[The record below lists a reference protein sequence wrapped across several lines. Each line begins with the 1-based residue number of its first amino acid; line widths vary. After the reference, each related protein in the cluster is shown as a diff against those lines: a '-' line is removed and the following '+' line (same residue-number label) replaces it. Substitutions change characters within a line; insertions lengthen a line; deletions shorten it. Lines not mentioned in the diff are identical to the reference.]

1 MPTKLL
7 LVEDDA
13 ALAGLIADYL
23 RQNGFLVDIESRGD
37 LAAATIHATP
47 PDLVILDLMLPG
59 MDGFAVCRSVRERY
73 AGAILMLTARDD
85 PIDQILGLELG
96 ADDYLTKPVDPRLL
110 LARVRM
116 LLRRVSP
123 PAVAADPAPAGCDV
137 LRFGELECNRR
148 SRQVLL
154 AGAPLPLSTAE
165 FDLLWLLASRA
176 GEVIGRESL
185 LESLRDLG
193 FDGEDRSLDARVSRL
208 RKKLDERGDLDR
220 IKTVRSQGYL
230 FRPGD
235 SA

>member
-23 RQNGFLVDIESRGD
+23 RQNGFLVDIEPRGD

-73 AGAILMLTARDD
+73 TGAILMLTARDD

-185 LESLRDLG
+185 LESLRELG

>member
-1 MPTKLL
+1 M
-7 LVEDDA
+7 
-13 ALAGLIADYL
+13 
-23 RQNGFLVDIESRGD
+23 
-37 LAAATIHATP
+37 
-47 PDLVILDLMLPG
+47 
-59 MDGFAVCRSVRERY
+59 
-73 AGAILMLTARDD
+73 
-85 PIDQILGLELG
+85 
-96 ADDYLTKPVDPRLL
+96 
-110 LARVRM
+110 
-116 LLRRVSP
+116 
-123 PAVAADPAPAGCDV
+123 
-137 LRFGELECNRR
+137 
-148 SRQVLL
+148 LL
-154 AGAPLPLSTAE
+154 AGTPLPLSTAE

>member
-23 RQNGFLVDIESRGD
+23 RQNGFLVDIEPRGD

-73 AGAILMLTARDD
+73 T
-85 PIDQILGLELG
+85 
-96 ADDYLTKPVDPRLL
+96 
-110 LARVRM
+110 
-116 LLRRVSP
+116 
-123 PAVAADPAPAGCDV
+123 
-137 LRFGELECNRR
+137 
-148 SRQVLL
+148 
-154 AGAPLPLSTAE
+154 
-165 FDLLWLLASRA
+165 

-193 FDGEDRSLDARVSRL
+193 CDGEDRSLDARVSRL